1 MTKAIASAVLIL
13 ALLSACASTEGS
25 GHYQGKLKPKTVYV
39 VSDRTLDDFTI
50 HHAIIAELQKRGF
63 RVIDS
68 RDQAPVSPGNAL
80 VLHYLDTWS
89 WDWLVTGI
97 MYLSAMN
104 IRIVD
109 NASEVLA
116 SAQFNAP
123 VNSFSTSHK
132 VVANMFAQ
140 LDQQNQPLVAAAN

>member
-1 MTKAIASAVLIL
+1 MKLNIQTQLTMTKAIASAVLIL

-50 HHAIIAELQKRGF
+50 HHAIISELQKRGF

-89 WDWLVTGI
+89 WG
-97 MYLSAMN
+97 
-104 IRIVD
+104 
-109 NASEVLA
+109 LA
-116 SAQFNAP
+116 CHGYHVSVCDEHPNC
-123 VNSFSTSHK
+123 
-132 VVANMFAQ
+132 
-140 LDQQNQPLVAAAN
+140 